1 VNKIRQE
8 QRFFATELQKV
19 DKNSKKLI
27 TVDTMNRLNKEATNL
42 YDAEEE
48 DQKEELKKEKK
59 KVKAVA
65 AGGGGVVSGGD
76 VELRRSGREVKK
88 RNILDL

>member
-1 VNKIRQE
+1 MRTNTYILQELVNTGEDYEWKNLMTETRLNDGADRIRQE

-48 DQKEELKKEKK
+48 DHKEELKKEKK
-59 KVKAVA
+59 D
-65 AGGGGVVSGGD
+65 S
-76 VELRRSGREVKK
+76 
-88 RNILDL
+88 